1 MGISVYELLSII
13 FSAPFIAL
21 YTIIRL
27 LPSNELT
34 FIDFSI
40 LLIGLAIIPLII
52 PLYTAYRKGYEWD
65 YPARE
70 TRIKPF
76 SLVVLNYF
84 IALIILYLIGSSNTV
99 LFLITSYFLNGL
111 VSLIISLKH
120 KISLHMIGIIGPATY
135 LLLIGFLM
143 DSTILYILSIIVA
156 YSRYILKRHSIEQ
169 IIMGVISGF
178 ILTIIAYMIIYGKIP
193 LEVFIDCI
201 IQK

>member
-1 MGISVYELLSII
+1 MRISVYELLSII

-21 YTIIRL
+21 YIILRL
-27 LPSNELT
+27 LSSNELS
-34 FIDFSI
+34 FLDLFV
-40 LLIGLAIIPLII
+40 LITSLTIIPLVI

-76 SLVVLNYF
+76 SLVVLNYS
-84 IALIILYLIGSSNTV
+84 IALIILYFTGSDNTV

-111 VSLIISLKH
+111 ISLIISLRH
-120 KISLHMIGIIGPATY
+120 KISLHVIGIIGPATY
-135 LLLIGFLM
+135 LLLIGFLI
-143 DSTILYILSIIVA
+143 DSIILYILSVIVA

-169 IIMGVISGF
+169 IITGVISGF

-193 LEVFIDCI
+193 LEVFSSCHL
-201 IQK
+201 